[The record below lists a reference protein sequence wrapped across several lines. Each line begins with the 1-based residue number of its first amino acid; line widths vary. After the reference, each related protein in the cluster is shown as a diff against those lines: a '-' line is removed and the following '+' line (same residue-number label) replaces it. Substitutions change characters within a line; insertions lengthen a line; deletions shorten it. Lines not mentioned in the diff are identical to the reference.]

1 MSTPGPRSLA
11 PPPPASWRSR
21 RLHPDHSR
29 GLRLTLA
36 VGAAFLVVPF
46 ALLAIL
52 VGRDWPPLRRLD
64 LAVTEVLVGYAAD
77 HPAWVR
83 LMSLWTDVFAP
94 MPLRV
99 GALLLVV
106 WLVRRGARQ
115 LAVWVAVTM
124 AVGGLLSP
132 LLKLLFGRQ
141 RPDLPDPV
149 AQAPGL
155 AFPSGHALNA
165 ALAAGVLLVVFLPHA
180 GPVARRVVPAAA
192 LLLALVTGFS
202 RVALGV
208 HWTSDVLA
216 GWLLGVA
223 VVAATAAA
231 LTVWRAAP
239 PGRPTPPTASTEP
252 AQHHGQRAAVEAGW
266 GQGAGVDR
274 ARPADAGRPGTPPH
288 DPAE

>member
-1 MSTPGPRSLA
+1 MNTPGPRALAA
-11 PPPPASWRSR
+11 PPRPSWRSR

-36 VGAAFLVVPF
+36 AGAAFLVVVPF
-46 ALLAIL
+46 TLLASL
-52 VGRDWPPLRRLD
+52 VLGDWPPLRRLD
-64 LAVTEVLVGYAAD
+64 TAVTDALVGYAAD

-83 LMSLWTDVFAP
+83 LMTLWTDVFAP

-99 GALLLVV
+99 AALLLVV

-124 AVGGLLSP
+124 AVGGLLGP
-132 LLKLLFGRQ
+132 LFKLLFGRP

-180 GPVARRVVPAAA
+180 GPAARRVVGAAA

-216 GWLLGVA
+216 GWLLGAA

-231 LTVWRAAP
+231 LTVWRATP
-239 PGRPTPPTASTEP
+239 PGRPAPPGP
-252 AQHHGQRAAVEAGW
+252 AGADGPGSSGTGPAG
-266 GQGAGVDR
+266 GAGSAPR
-274 ARPADAGRPGTPPH
+274 G
-288 DPAE
+288 